1 MKIDSEILKGCLK
14 DDRQAMEQLYEYC
27 FHLLMPLCFRFH
39 KNEEDAR
46 SSFNLGF
53 MKIIG
58 GLDKLD
64 MESANFN
71 AWSKRVMNNILID
84 EYRKNKKHKE
94 RYTGT
99 DSERE
104 LDYHSDN
111 GENDA
116 MSNMGEENIMQL
128 IKELP
133 DVTGQV
139 FCLYVIDGYSHKE
152 IGEQLNFAEG
162 TSKWHLSQGRKLLR
176 EKLELLE
183 SRTKKQVV

>member
-1 MKIDSEILKGCLK
+1 
-14 DDRQAMEQLYEYC
+14 
-27 FHLLMPLCFRFH
+27 
-39 KNEEDAR
+39 
-46 SSFNLGF
+46 
-53 MKIIG
+53 
-58 GLDKLD
+58 
-64 MESANFN
+64 
-71 AWSKRVMNNILID
+71 MNNILID
-84 EYRKNKKHKE
+84 EYRKTKKHKE
-94 RYTGT
+94 RYSAT

-104 LDYHSDN
+104 LDYHADS

-116 MSNMGEENIMQL
+116 MSNMGEQNIMEL

-133 DVTGQV
+133 DATAQV

-152 IGEQLNFAEG
+152 IGEQMEFAEG